1 MAPTCGSGRRA
12 QHKDSGL
19 RRLVCP
25 GESCPPAL
33 ALKPDR
39 RLLPTRPWWLLS
51 CCPCA
56 GARAPSLR
64 RRVRWPF
71 KRNAW
76 DSLASVPP
84 ASVPPASVP
93 PGLHSQK
100 GGDLSSWPGTLGWD
114 IVGAGPLA
122 PQGPPQPGQPCR
134 FLPATR
140 GSGPAWS
147 VSLPSYHLHVAAS
160 ACPRWQDCRSARCP
174 ASGWWLCSSAVILR
188 WPRRR

>member
-51 CCPCA
+51 CCPCT

-76 DSLASVPP
+76 DSP
-84 ASVPPASVP
+84 ASVPQP
-93 PGLHSQK
+93 PSPLAFTARREGTCLPGLEPWAGTSWGLGPLLLRGLHSQ
-100 GGDLSSWPGTLGWD
+100 DSPAD
-114 IVGAGPLA
+114 FYPPHVGRD
-122 PQGPPQPGQPCR
+122 QPGPCLSPPTISTWLLLR
-134 FLPATR
+134 VLGGRTAARR
-140 GSGPAWS
+140 GVRRLDGGS
-147 VSLPSYHLHVAAS
+147 VAQLSF
-160 ACPRWQDCRSARCP
+160 
-174 ASGWWLCSSAVILR
+174 
-188 WPRRR
+188 